1 MPYGKLTMT
10 IYPAIDLCNGRCVRL
25 FQGKADQETVY
36 FDRPEEPARKWRDAG
51 ATHLHVVD
59 LDGAFAG
66 ASSNLEA
73 VKDILE
79 VEGLKVQL
87 GGGMRDED
95 AIGKALDL
103 GLHRVIIGTRACEEP
118 KWIGSLIDKFGPERI
133 VVGIDAKDGM
143 VATKGWVETTATDA
157 IDLAGRLE
165 SMGLRWI
172 IHTDV
177 ATDGAMKGPNL
188 DAQRRMAD
196 AVPGCLVIASGGVT
210 RESDVDSLRGLA
222 VNHPNLEGVII
233 GKALYEGTVSLQN
246 LCSSGQAG

>member
-1 MPYGKLTMT
+1 MHYGNFLMT
-10 IYPAIDLCNGRCVRL
+10 IYPAIDLRNGRCVRL

-36 FDRPEEPARKWRDAG
+36 FENPAEPARNWKDAG

-66 ASSNLEA
+66 ASSNMDA
-73 VKDILE
+73 VRAILQ

-95 AIGKALDL
+95 AVEKALDL
-103 GLHRVIIGTRACEEP
+103 GLARVIIGTRACDEP
-118 KWIGSLIDKFGPERI
+118 EWIGSLIERFDPEKI

-143 VATKGWVETTATDA
+143 VATKGWVETTRTEA
-157 IDLAGRLE
+157 IELAKNLKG
-165 SMGLRWI
+165 MGLKWI

-188 DAQRRMAD
+188 DAQKRIAD
-196 AVPGCLVIASGGVT
+196 AVPECQVIASGGVT
-210 RESDVDSLRGLA
+210 QESDVDDLRSLSS
-222 VNHPNLEGVII
+222 NHPNIEGVII
-233 GKALYEGTVSLQN
+233 GKALYEGTVNLEN
-246 LCSSGQAG
+246 LCSGN